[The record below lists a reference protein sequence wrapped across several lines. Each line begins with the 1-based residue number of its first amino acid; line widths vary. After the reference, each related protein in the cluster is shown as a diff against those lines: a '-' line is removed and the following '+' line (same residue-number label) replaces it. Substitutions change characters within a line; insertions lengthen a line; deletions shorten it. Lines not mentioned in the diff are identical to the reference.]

1 MKNTTNKIISF
12 VRRTK
17 DIKKR
22 FFAEPEELEEN
33 KQPTFSNY
41 FLKFFQALTLWENYQ
56 LWFDAIPG
64 LINYTQC
71 PSICLYFS
79 QYPKTIRKVRKSR
92 LKNIEKV
99 YTVVVQSCNNLIKMN
114 VNLMLETFFRV
125 NQEHQHI
132 KVNQYE
138 SITHELENIH
148 FMEGLNKI
156 IRRRPKS
163 KTDKI
168 FFVLKKAME
177 YIRADEFSNIMELT
191 LLNKQSHQILYKRV
205 VKQFLKIQ
213 IKNKKKRI
221 LIWSKIAKQGIL
233 SKKV

>member
-1 MKNTTNKIISF
+1 
-12 VRRTK
+12 
-17 DIKKR
+17 
-22 FFAEPEELEEN
+22 
-33 KQPTFSNY
+33 
-41 FLKFFQALTLWENYQ
+41 
-56 LWFDAIPG
+56 
-64 LINYTQC
+64 
-71 PSICLYFS
+71 
-79 QYPKTIRKVRKSR
+79 
-92 LKNIEKV
+92 
-99 YTVVVQSCNNLIKMN
+99 
-114 VNLMLETFFRV
+114 MLETFFRV

-138 SITHELENIH
+138 SITHDLENIN

-168 FFVLKKAME
+168 FFVLKRAME
-177 YIRADEFSNIMELT
+177 YIRADETSNIMELT

-221 LIWSKIAKQGIL
+221 LIWSRIAKQGIL